1 MSQDDTPGPVAA
13 SPIHPAVQ
21 QQLDALNKAC
31 KEQQKLT
38 RRIRI
43 DGEVAKHSSK
53 VGSGFLTDIW
63 AFYLVW
69 LMFQA
74 AKRNIRYHMEMLDRI
89 NDVKEVFSSFDI
101 ARANNVG
108 VVNDALEKFADF
120 LLNIEEET
128 QHELDMQVWW
138 FYPLFRFLQD
148 LFSFVRLLF

>member
-1 MSQDDTPGPVAA
+1 MSQDDTTGPVAA

-120 LLNIEEET
+120 LLHIEEET

-138 FYPLFRFLQD
+138 FCPLFRFLQD

>member
-1 MSQDDTPGPVAA
+1 M
-13 SPIHPAVQ
+13 
-21 QQLDALNKAC
+21 LC
-31 KEQQKLT
+31 
-38 RRIRI
+38 
-43 DGEVAKHSSK
+43 
-53 VGSGFLTDIW
+53 
-63 AFYLVW
+63 
-69 LMFQA
+69 QA

-138 FYPLFRFLQD
+138 FCPLFRFLQD

>member
-108 VVNDALEKFADF
+108 VVNDALEKGRAGGSSGQRRPQR
-120 LLNIEEET
+120 IPGAAV
-128 QHELDMQVWW
+128 HGPCCA
-138 FYPLFRFLQD
+138 PL
-148 LFSFVRLLF
+148 